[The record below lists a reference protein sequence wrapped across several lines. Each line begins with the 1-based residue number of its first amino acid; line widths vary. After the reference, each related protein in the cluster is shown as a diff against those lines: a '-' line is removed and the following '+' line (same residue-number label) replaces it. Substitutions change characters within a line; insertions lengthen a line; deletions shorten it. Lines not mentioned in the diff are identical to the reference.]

1 MPRQPEVPIVFVV
14 DDELDIA
21 KTLAVVL
28 QMNSF
33 DARPFADPH
42 EALAAVEHAPPH
54 YLISDVTLPR
64 MSGIDL
70 AIAMHERHPACKVLL
85 FSGGAAARQQ
95 VDAALSNGRNFAY
108 AEKPMHP
115 LKLIEKL
122 RSL

>member
-1 MPRQPEVPIVFVV
+1 MQRQPEVPIVFVV
-14 DDELDIA
+14 DDQLDIA

-28 QMNSF
+28 QMNSY
-33 DARPFADPH
+33 DARPFADPR
-42 EALAAVEHAPPH
+42 EALAAAVDAPPH
-54 YLISDVTLPR
+54 YLISDITMPS

-85 FSGGAAARQQ
+85 FSGGVGAKEQIEAA
-95 VDAALSNGRNFAY
+95 SINGRNFAY

-115 LKLIEKL
+115 LKLVEKL

>member
-1 MPRQPEVPIVFVV
+1 MPRQPELPIVFVV

-28 QMNSF
+28 QMNSY
-33 DARPFADPH
+33 DARPFADPG
-42 EALAAVEHAPPH
+42 EALAAVGDAPPH
-54 YLISDVTLPR
+54 YLISDIEMPC

-70 AIAMHERHPACKVLL
+70 AIAMRELHPACKVLL
-85 FSGGAAARQQ
+85 FSSQVGAEEQVEAA
-95 VDAALSNGRNFAY
+95 VDDGQNFAY

-115 LKLIEKL
+115 LKLVAKL